1 MGCPCSK
8 FSSEDEDGEEVIEV
22 SKSVEDDVT
31 ELNVLADEGIRDHV
45 MVIDMEMVKEM
56 IEQVIEDARKV
67 LKADPDRMRDRLE
80 DNDSSAEKDTKEKLE
95 IHRRVQSTMCSD
107 EEDAKKI
114 GISWSHAIRQ
124 QSWKINGGR
133 LFSETSVF
141 DSEDS
146 SWTLEIKEKLAC
158 LRSQDTICHRK
169 YLVNG
174 NIFYVDKEKRL
185 DSLGR
190 KTIHE
195 PRGRGRILQYQRR
208 SYIDEDLSNED

>member
-22 SKSVEDDVT
+22 SKSVEGNVT
-31 ELNVLADEGIRDHV
+31 ELNVLADEGIRDQD
-45 MVIDMEMVKEM
+45 IDMEMVKEM

-67 LKADPDRMRDRLE
+67 LKAEADRMKDRLE
-80 DNDSSAEKDTKEKLE
+80 DKDSSAEKDTKEKLE

-114 GISWSHAIRQ
+114 GISWSDAIRQ

-174 NIFYVDKEKRL
+174 NIFYVDKKKRL
-185 DSLGR
+185 DSLRR

-208 SYIDEDLSNED
+208 SYIDEDFNEE